1 MNFGPKARRGEV
13 GEMKR
18 TDWANQVAL
27 VTGGSGFV
35 GANLTVKLLSLGAR
49 VIVLERDRPAPN
61 SLDVLG
67 IREKATLVTGSVED
81 IDLCERLLNEYQ
93 PAFVFHLAAQAL
105 VGAANRSPLSTF
117 EANIRGT
124 YLLLEACRR
133 YGQASAMV
141 VASSDKAYGIHSK
154 LPYKEDFELKGQFP
168 YDVSKACTDL
178 ISRSFAATFDLPVT
192 VTRSANIYGPGD
204 MNLSRIV
211 PGTVVSI
218 LKGERPVVRSDGTPV
233 REFIHVDDVVDGYLT
248 LAENID
254 VARGQAFNFGTDE
267 PVKIIDLV
275 EMMLRLAGR
284 PDLEPEILLSTKI
297 AGEIDAQYLSGE
309 KMEATFDWK
318 PGRSLQKGVQELIEW
333 YRRHLDAF

>member
-1 MNFGPKARRGEV
+1 MD
-13 GEMKR
+13 R
-18 TDWANQVAL
+18 TEWANQVAL

-35 GANLTVKLLSLGAR
+35 GANLTAKLLSLGTQ

-67 IREKATLVTGSVED
+67 IRDKTTLVTGSVD
-81 IDLCERLLNEYQ
+81 DLFLCERLLNDYQ
-93 PAFVFHLAAQAL
+93 PGFVFHLAAQAL

-124 YLLLEACRR
+124 YVLLEACRR
-133 YGQASAMV
+133 YGQASAVV
-141 VASSDKAYGIHSK
+141 VASSDKAYGIHSE
-154 LPYKEDFELKGQFP
+154 LPYKEQFELKGQFP

-192 VTRSANIYGPGD
+192 ITRSANIYGPGD
-204 MNLSRIV
+204 INLSRII
-211 PGTVVSI
+211 PGTIVSA
-218 LKGERPVVRSDGTPV
+218 LKGERPVIRSDGTPV

-254 VARGQAFNFGTDE
+254 ISRGEAFNFGTDE

-275 EMMLRLAGR
+275 EMIIRLAGR
-284 PDLEPEILLSTKI
+284 TDLEPEILLTTKI

-309 KMEATFDWK
+309 KMAATFDWK
-318 PGRSLQKGVQELIEW
+318 PRRSLEDGIQESIEW
-333 YRRHLDAF
+333 YRQHLDAL